1 MAKNKRKATASVGR
15 RHVASPVTIVSPKG
29 NDHDGD
35 SSGVLAPTVSTEV
48 CPDDVARRQD
58 ASSSVGGTN
67 GPASVDQRPHLS
79 SGAGANGPLAGS
91 LEAIHYNN
99 EELVDKQFEADVGPD
114 EEACAPSSAHPS
126 RDESPAM
133 AVASGSRLLD
143 AVLVEDCSGG
153 SDDEIIGEDQLDLNF
168 SDEDCD
174 SPQGPELPAPPL
186 TSPLI
191 PSEKVH
197 SFSLPQSDM
206 PRAPTFESAPPPP
219 GAGITPG
226 PSISKWRDVLFSN
239 RTSCTRLKNFSLNH
253 LSKSCD
259 ISHED
264 IMSQFDIWNVCAV
277 GYISGRSPGFKALNG
292 IISTV
297 WKTEATLTIHE
308 TGWLI
313 YRFKTEEEKLAVLR
327 GGPYLVY
334 GRPLVLRPM
343 SKFFDFS
350 SEEMS
355 RVPVWVKFPCLPLCC
370 WSPICLSKIAS
381 VIGKPI
387 QCDQLTSNLSRMSY
401 ARVLIEIDLLEELRH
416 SVEISLPDGLAL
428 HQKVV
433 YESLPKYCN
442 FCHVLGHSR
451 LLCPKAAAASNLV
464 SSSHPQT
471 QAAPSAKGNAF
482 SRLGPQI
489 SHQDAPPTPPV
500 QSQRKHS
507 KKPGP
512 SPKGKEVAVSET
524 RVDAPSSPICPE
536 TVWPLPPSIPVP
548 LVVPSCDGEDLA
560 PPPNVVP
567 VVAQVSAVEISHPV
581 AMAGKTDIAPSLD
594 VSARNGVRTRN
605 QKNRDR
611 GGRVPP
617 SSTLP

>member
-1 MAKNKRKATASVGR
+1 MSRALIPNVTPYPISKIL
-15 RHVASPVTIVSPKG
+15 PV
-29 NDHDGD
+29 
-35 SSGVLAPTVSTEV
+35 
-48 CPDDVARRQD
+48 
-58 ASSSVGGTN
+58 
-67 GPASVDQRPHLS
+67 
-79 SGAGANGPLAGS
+79 
-91 LEAIHYNN
+91 
-99 EELVDKQFEADVGPD
+99 
-114 EEACAPSSAHPS
+114 EEACVPSSAHPS
-126 RDESPAM
+126 RDVSPTM
-133 AVASGSRLLD
+133 AVASGSKFLD
-143 AVLVEDCSGG
+143 VVLVKDCSGG

-174 SPQGPELPAPPL
+174 SPQGPEILPAPTL

-197 SFSLPQSDM
+197 SLPQSDK
-206 PRAPTFESAPPPP
+206 PRAPTSAILETAPPP

-226 PSISKWRDVLFSN
+226 PNTSKWRDILFSN
-239 RTSCTRLKNFSLNH
+239 RSTSCTRLKNFSLNH
-253 LSKSCD
+253 LSKLCV

-277 GYISGRSPGFKALNG
+277 GYISGRSPGFKALTS

-401 ARVLIEIDLLEELRH
+401 VRVLIEIDLLEELRH
-416 SVEISLPDGLAL
+416 SVEISLPDGIAL
-428 HQKVV
+428 HQKIV
-433 YESLPKYCN
+433 YESLPKYCS

-500 QSQRKHS
+500 QNQSQVPDNVIPIASEVAATSEVDHASTADWVTVESRRKHS
-507 KKPGP
+507 KKSAP
-512 SPKGKEVAVSET
+512 SLKGKEVAFSET
-524 RVDAPSSPICPE
+524 RVDAIAPVSPSSPICPE
-536 TVWPLPPSIPVP
+536 TVWPLPPPIPDP
-548 LVVPSCDGEDLA
+548 LVVPSCDRDYLA
-560 PPPNVVP
+560 SPPSVVP
-567 VVAQVSAVEISHPV
+567 VVAQASAVETSHPV
-581 AMAGKTDIAPSLD
+581 AMAGKTNIAPSLD

-605 QKNRDR
+605 QKNRYR
-611 GGRVPP
+611 GGRVSP
-617 SSTLP
+617 SPTLP